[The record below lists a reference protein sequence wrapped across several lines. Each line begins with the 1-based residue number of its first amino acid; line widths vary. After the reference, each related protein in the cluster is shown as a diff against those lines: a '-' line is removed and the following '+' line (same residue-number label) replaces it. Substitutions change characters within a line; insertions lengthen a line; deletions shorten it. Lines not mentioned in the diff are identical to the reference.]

1 MYKKFQKYI
10 SPEERRKWLIIQAKE
25 DIKKYLWI
33 LKFNN
38 GQLDFYNNLN
48 NEIYW
53 NKRNKILQL
62 IIENIEFYKLL
73 KNTQKLLK
81 NLEKPKKVIKKEVQ
95 KVNIHID
102 YESDNYDNL
111 ASDRAREEF
120 VNKGWENHLF
130 NFSR

>member
-10 SPEERRKWLIIQAKE
+10 SPEERRKWLIIESRE

-38 GQLDFYNNLN
+38 WQLDFYNNLN

-53 NKRNKILQL
+53 NKRSRLLQL
-62 IIENIEFYKLL
+62 IRENIEFYKLL
-73 KNTQKLLK
+73 KNEQKLLR

-95 KVNIHID
+95 KVNNHID
-102 YESDNYDNL
+102 YESDDYDNL

-120 VNKGWENHLF
+120 VKQGWDNHLF